1 MKRNNKKLA
10 LLGDDTWFHM
20 FPKSFDYKFVSE
32 SFDVRDLDS
41 DDNIIINN
49 IEELIKEDKYDFIV
63 GHLLGIDH
71 SGHSYNDSN

>member
-1 MKRNNKKLA
+1 MKRSNKKLA
-10 LLGDDTWFHM
+10 LLGDETWSYM
-20 FPKSFDYKFVSE
+20 FPSQFDFKFTSE

-41 DDNIIINN
+41 DDNIVINN
-49 IEELIKEDKYDFIV
+49 MFNLIDDNYDFIV